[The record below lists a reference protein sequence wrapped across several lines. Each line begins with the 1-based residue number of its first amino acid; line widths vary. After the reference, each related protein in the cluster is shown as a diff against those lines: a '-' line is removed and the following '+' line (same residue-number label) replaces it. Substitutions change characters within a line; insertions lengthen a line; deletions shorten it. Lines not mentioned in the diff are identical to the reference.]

1 MTGHRSPAIKLI
13 IMRTKD
19 YLPEGV
25 GPMPEQLEAK
35 ADDIKIGRYASLL
48 MDRMF
53 KRAFGTEQGKPLL
66 TLFLQAL
73 LPERDIVKLE
83 LTSQEHI
90 NENDEDK
97 DIRVDVECVD
107 SEGRRFM
114 VEMQKASQ
122 RGFRERAIFNS
133 SFAIQSQIRSG
144 VQEYLFPAVYFI
156 GVLNFSIH
164 KGSDKV
170 LYRYTLQERDSHELM
185 SDRLEYLFLE
195 LPNCQKAGTPE
206 ASELDNLCYALL
218 NMSTWDA
225 PPKEVDSKLIDE
237 LLKSAEIATFAPE
250 LRIRYIQDMTTEQ
263 DIRNQIKY
271 ALETG
276 REEGMA
282 EGMADGMAKGMAEGR
297 VKGREEERECIAR
310 NLLSSGVDYAVV
322 AKATGLSEEKL
333 RSL

>member
-1 MTGHRSPAIKLI
+1 
-13 IMRTKD
+13 
-19 YLPEGV
+19 
-25 GPMPEQLEAK
+25 MPEQLEANP
-35 ADDIKIGRYASLL
+35 DDIKIGRYASLL

-73 LPERDIVKLE
+73 LPERDIVTVE

-114 VEMQKASQ
+114 VEMQKATQS
-122 RGFRERAIFNS
+122 GFYERAIFNS
-133 SFAIQSQIRSG
+133 SFAIQSQIASG
-144 VQEYLFPAVYFI
+144 SKKYLFPAVYFI

-195 LPNCQKAGTPE
+195 LPNCTKAGT
-206 ASELDNLCYALL
+206 ADAGELDNLCYALL
-218 NMSTWDA
+218 NMSTWDE
-225 PPKEVDSKLIDE
+225 PPKDVDSKLIDE

-250 LRIRYIQDMTTEQ
+250 VRLRYIQDMTTEQ
-263 DIRNQIKY
+263 DIRNQIMY

-276 REEGMA
+276 REEGREEGMA
-282 EGMADGMAKGMAEGR
+282 EGKAEGREEGMAEGR
-297 VKGREEERECIAR
+297 EEGMAEGREEERKCIAR

-322 AKATGLSEEKL
+322 AKATGLSEETL